1 MRFLLVD
8 NFDSF
13 TYNIVH
19 YLEQCGVTVDVVTN
33 LDVDPSS
40 PNEYDALVLSPG
52 PGLPPQAGKLME
64 VVARSFVQNI
74 PVLGVC
80 LGMQALAIHTG
91 DSVYNQEIVKHGLA
105 EEIQLVKKDSLFY
118 AQIPQTFEVGLYH
131 SWAVRLKEESPFTPT
146 AFSETGVLMSMEIPE
161 KKIYAVQFHPESILT
176 PHGLKMI
183 ENFVEIVKSDSFAG
197 Q

>member
-19 YLEQCGVTVDVVTN
+19 YLEQCDVAVDVRTN
-33 LDVDPSS
+33 LETDLSALI
-40 PNEYDALVLSPG
+40 NYDAVVLSPG

-64 VVARSFVQNI
+64 VVAEAFVKNI

-80 LGMQALAIHTG
+80 LGMQALALHTG
-91 DSVYNQEIVKHGLA
+91 DSLYNQEIVKHGLS
-105 EEIQLVKKDSLFY
+105 EEARLVEKDSLFY
-118 AQIPQTFEVGLYH
+118 IGIPEVFEVGLYH
-131 SWAVRLKEESPFTPT
+131 SWAVKLSENSPFIPT
-146 AFSETGVLMSMEIPE
+146 AYSESEVLMSMEIPG

-176 PHGLKMI
+176 PQGLKMI
-183 ENFVEIVKSDSFAG
+183 ENFVGIVKGD
-197 Q
+197 

>member
-19 YLEQCGVTVDVVTN
+19 YLEQCDVTVDVFNN
-33 LDVDPSS
+33 LEVDGS
-40 PNEYDALVLSPG
+40 ALENYQAVVLSPG

-64 VVARSFVQNI
+64 VVALAFEKNI
-74 PVLGVC
+74 PILGVC
-80 LGMQALAIHTG
+80 LGMQALALHTG

-105 EEIQLVKKDSLFY
+105 EEIHLTTEYSLFY
-118 AQIPQTFEVGLYH
+118 EGIREVLEVGLYH
-131 SWAVRLKEESPFTPT
+131 SWAVRLEEDSPFMPT
-146 AFSETGVLMSMEIPE
+146 AFSESKVLMSMEIPE

-176 PHGLKMI
+176 PTGLKMI
-183 ENFVEIVKSDSFAG
+183 RNFVEIVKK
-197 Q
+197 

>member
-19 YLEQCGVTVDVVTN
+19 YLEQCDVVVDVFTN
-33 LDVDPSS
+33 TDVDCSTLD
-40 PNEYDALVLSPG
+40 NYQAIVLSPG
-52 PGLPPQAGKLME
+52 PGLPLQAGKLME
-64 VVARSFVQNI
+64 VVAAAFEKNI

-91 DSVYNQEIVKHGLA
+91 DSLYNQEIVKHGLS
-105 EEIQLVKKDSLFY
+105 EEIRLVKKDSLFY
-118 AQIPQTFEVGLYH
+118 AEIPEVYEVGLYH
-131 SWAVRLKEESPFTPT
+131 SWAVQLNENSPFTPS
-146 AFSETGVLMSMEIPE
+146 AFSESEVLMSMEIPE

-176 PHGLKMI
+176 PTGLKMI
-183 ENFVEIVKSDSFAG
+183 RNFVGIVMRD
-197 Q
+197 

>member
-19 YLEQCGVTVDVVTN
+19 YLEQCDVAVDVRTN
-33 LDVDPSS
+33 LDVDLSVLA
-40 PNEYDALVLSPG
+40 NYEAVVLSPG

-64 VVARSFVQNI
+64 VVAEAFGKNI

-91 DSVYNQEIVKHGLA
+91 DSLYNQEVVKHGLS
-105 EEIQLVKKDSLFY
+105 EEVRLTEKGSLFY
-118 AQIPQTFEVGLYH
+118 AEIPEVFEVGLYH
-131 SWAVRLKEESPFTPT
+131 SWAVKLTGKSPFIPS
-146 AFSETGVLMSMEIPE
+146 AYSESEVLMSMEIPA

-176 PHGLKMI
+176 PNGLKMI
-183 ENFVEIVKSDSFAG
+183 RNFVEIARTN
-197 Q
+197 

>member
-19 YLEQCGVTVDVVTN
+19 YLEQCEVNVDVVTN
-33 LDVDPSS
+33 LEVDCSLLGD
-40 PNEYDALVLSPG
+40 YHAVVLSPG
-52 PGLPPQAGKLME
+52 PGLPPQAGKLMG
-64 VVARSFVQNI
+64 VVAEAFDKNI

-91 DSVYNQEIVKHGLA
+91 DNIYNQEIVKHGLA
-105 EEIQLVKKDSLFY
+105 EEIHLVKSDSLFY
-118 AQIPQTFEVGLYH
+118 TGIPEILEVGLYH
-131 SWAVRLKEESPFTPT
+131 SWAVRLNEDSPFTPT
-146 AFSETGVLMSMEIPE
+146 AFSENEVLMSVEIPE

-176 PHGLKMI
+176 PNGLQMI
-183 ENFVEIVKSDSFAG
+183 RNFVEIVKK
-197 Q
+197 

>member
-19 YLEQCGVTVDVVTN
+19 YLEQCEVTVDVFNN
-33 LDVDPSS
+33 LEVDIT
-40 PNEYDALVLSPG
+40 ALNGYEAIVLSPG

-64 VVARSFVQNI
+64 VVALAFEKNI

-80 LGMQALAIHTG
+80 LGMQALALHTG
-91 DSVYNQEIVKHGLA
+91 DSLYNQEIVKHGLA
-105 EEIQLVKKDSLFY
+105 EEIHLTTTDSLFY
-118 AQIPQTFEVGLYH
+118 DGIPMQFEVGLYH
-131 SWAVRLKEESPFTPT
+131 SWAVRLETDSPFMPT
-146 AFSETGVLMSMEIPE
+146 AYSESDVLMSMEIPG

-176 PHGLKMI
+176 PEGLKMI
-183 ENFVEIVKSDSFAG
+183 ANFVQIVK

>member
-19 YLEQCGVTVDVVTN
+19 YLEQYDVAVDVVTN
-33 LDVDPSS
+33 LEVDCSS
-40 PNEYDALVLSPG
+40 LGTYEAIVLSPG

-64 VVARSFVQNI
+64 VVGEAFDRNI
-74 PVLGVC
+74 PILGVC

-105 EEIQLVKKDSLFY
+105 EEIHLIKNDSLFY
-118 AQIPQTFEVGLYH
+118 AEIPERFEVGLYH
-131 SWAVRLKEESPFTPT
+131 SWAVRLEEHSPFTAT
-146 AFSETGVLMSMEIPE
+146 AYSETEVLMSVEIPE

-176 PHGLKMI
+176 PHGLQMI
-183 ENFVEIVKSDSFAG
+183 RNFVEIVKA
-197 Q
+197 

>member
-19 YLEQCGVTVDVVTN
+19 YLEQCDVVVEVFTN
-33 LDVDPSS
+33 MDVDCA
-40 PNEYDALVLSPG
+40 ALDNYQAIVLSPG

-64 VVARSFVQNI
+64 VVAAAFEKNI

-91 DSVYNQEIVKHGLA
+91 DSLYNQKIVKHGLS
-105 EEIQLVKKDSLFY
+105 EEIRLVKKDSLFY
-118 AQIPQTFEVGLYH
+118 VEIQEVFEVGLYH
-131 SWAVRLKEESPFTPT
+131 SWAVQLNKNSPFTPS
-146 AFSETGVLMSMEIPE
+146 AFSESEVLMSMEIPE

-176 PHGLKMI
+176 PTGLKMI
-183 ENFVEIVKSDSFAG
+183 QNFVGIVKG
-197 Q
+197 N

>member
-19 YLEQCGVTVDVVTN
+19 YLEQCDVTVDVFTN
-33 LDVDPSS
+33 LDVAISS
-40 PNEYDALVLSPG
+40 FDDYQAIVLSPG

-64 VVARSFVQNI
+64 VVAEAFHRNI

-80 LGMQALAIHTG
+80 LGMQALAIHAG
-91 DSVYNQEIVKHGLA
+91 DSLYNQEIVKHGLA
-105 EEIQLVKKDSLFY
+105 EEIRLTGMDSLFY
-118 AQIPQTFEVGLYH
+118 QGIPEVTEVGLYH
-131 SWAVRLKEESPFTPT
+131 SWAVRLNENSPYTST
-146 AFSETGVLMSMEIPE
+146 AFSENGVLMSMEIPE

-176 PHGLKMI
+176 PYGLKMI
-183 ENFVEIVKSDSFAG
+183 RNFVEIVKK
-197 Q
+197 